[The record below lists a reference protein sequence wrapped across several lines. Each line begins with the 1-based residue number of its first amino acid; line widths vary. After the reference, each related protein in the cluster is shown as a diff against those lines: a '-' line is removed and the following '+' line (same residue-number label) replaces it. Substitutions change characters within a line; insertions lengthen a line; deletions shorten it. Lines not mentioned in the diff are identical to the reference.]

1 MRKSKDEIVAELE
14 ESFQELSSL
23 CNTVDEGKFN
33 SSVAD
38 KWTPAENFQHLI
50 TATRMTSL
58 AFSLPKIMPRLLYG
72 KPKRTSHGFS
82 KVVDNYQRKLNH
94 GAKASGAYVPRKT
107 NYEKSKLH
115 QKLNSEG
122 KRLIRAIA
130 EKWSDEQLDAFQVAH
145 PILGLLTLREL
156 AYFTLY
162 HNSHHA
168 DTVKKHYLQP
178 GQSG

>member
-1 MRKSKDEIVAELE
+1 MRKSKDEIIAELE

-23 CNTVDEGKFN
+23 CNIVDEGKFN

-58 AFSLPKIMPRLLYG
+58 AFTLPKFMPRILYG

-82 KVVDNYQRKLNH
+82 KVVDNYQRKLNE
-94 GAKASGAYVPRKT
+94 GAQASGAYVPKKT
-107 NYEKSKLH
+107 NYEKVSMQ
-115 QKLNSEG
+115 QKLNHEG
-122 KRLIRAIA
+122 KRLIRAIS
-130 EKWSDEQLDAFQVAH
+130 EKWSDEQLDNFQVAH

-162 HNSHHA
+162 HNNHHA
-168 DTVKKHYLQP
+168 DTVQKYYSQP
-178 GQSG
+178 LSL